1 MASAEGEDAA
11 PEAKAEA
18 EEPAPAAEASAPEN
32 PRTRVGEA
40 RCVGLVVEW
49 RGYMGWIQPLAKV
62 DHELATRHQGR
73 IYLNVKDVV
82 QTGGKTRGSRIKEG
96 KVVDF
101 FIYADGDGLGA
112 EECSARTVLRLTLPH
127 KEMNKLKLTGLW
139 SKYLSDSEYYPSF
152 ESEHGVLLRKYNWKM
167 AFALLELWGHPDQ
180 LAAAAVALATKDQ
193 EADQECSLRLLLPEN
208 DVAKVEKI
216 KEPVNPK
223 VSNHAVI
230 TDPIRCRSLMFQGPA
245 GECTEAVKTFLAT
258 MAVPTAGG
266 A

>member
-11 PEAKAEA
+11 PEAKAQA
-18 EEPAPAAEASAPEN
+18 EEPAPAAETSTPEVT
-32 PRTRVGEA
+32 RTRVGEA

-62 DHELATRHQGR
+62 DHELATKHQGR

-82 QTGGKTRGSRIKEG
+82 QTEKARGTRIKEG

-101 FIYADGDGLGA
+101 FIYADADGLGA
-112 EECSARTVLRLTLPH
+112 EECMGRTVLRLTLPH

-167 AFALLELWGHPDQ
+167 AFALLELWGHPDK
-180 LAAAAVALATKDQ
+180 LAAAAVALATQDQ
-193 EADQECSLRLLLPEN
+193 EADKECSLRLLLPEN
-208 DVAKVEKI
+208 DVSKVEKI
-216 KEPVNPK
+216 KQPVNPK

-230 TDPIRCRSLMFQGPA
+230 TDPIRCRSLIFQGSA
-245 GECTEAVKTFLAT
+245 EQCVEAVKAFLVT